1 MDKISVELPDITDSE
16 KRQVLVE
23 DREERIASYRPM
35 GDKTMN
41 PHEKM
46 VAADSA
52 HSRACAA
59 APANSGRG
67 NDGRGQTGAGGTGA
81 AGVGNGRG
89 WGAAGEMTGVA
100 EAARTGRGQGGEAQ
114 PPSCTASRPKPWSCC
129 SQVGACQWTLRESSG
144 ERKGRHGETRL
155 HVVEEKDR
163 ETPERELAH
172 M

>member
-67 NDGRGQTGAGGTGA
+67 DDGRG
-81 AGVGNGRG
+81 
-89 WGAAGEMTGVA
+89 
-100 EAARTGRGQGGEAQ
+100 
-114 PPSCTASRPKPWSCC
+114 
-129 SQVGACQWTLRESSG
+129 
-144 ERKGRHGETRL
+144 
-155 HVVEEKDR
+155 
-163 ETPERELAH
+163 
-172 M
+172 